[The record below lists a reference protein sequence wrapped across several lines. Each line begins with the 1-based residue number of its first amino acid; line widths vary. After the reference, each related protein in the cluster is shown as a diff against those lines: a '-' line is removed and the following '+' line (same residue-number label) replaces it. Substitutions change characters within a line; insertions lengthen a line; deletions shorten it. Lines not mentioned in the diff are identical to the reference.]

1 MTIKCPECQTENT
14 SDSQFC
20 KKCAIPLPLSEGVS
34 VTKTLEIPV
43 KKLARGTT
51 FADRY
56 EILAELGKGGM
67 GKVYKVRDK
76 KLDEEMA
83 LKVLKPDI
91 AADKGIIERFKNE
104 LKLARKIGHRNVC
117 RMYDL
122 NEEEETPYITMEYI
136 EGDNLKTHIRK
147 KKKLTQEEAIS
158 IAKQMCGGLTEAYE
172 LSVVHRD
179 LKPQNIMIDEKGVAK
194 IMDFGIARSLEA
206 PGVTKAGVM
215 IGTPDYISPEQ
226 AEGEEADQRSDIYSL
241 GVILYEMVTGSV
253 PFKGDTALSVALKHK
268 TQLPSDP
275 RKLNPEVSEDL
286 SRLILVCME
295 KDRERRY
302 QKAEEL
308 LSDLRNIEQG
318 FPLGTKIRP
327 RRETSVATLIRKK
340 LFIPALVVALV
351 IIGVIIWQLLPK
363 APSKTSI
370 AVLPFEDISPKK
382 DQEYYCNGL
391 AEDLITRLNKIEA
404 LKVPGRTSSFSFKGR
419 GTSLREIGEKLKVD
433 NILEGS
439 LRKAGNKLRV
449 TVRLIKAADG
459 YPIWSDE
466 YQRDAEDVFDLKD
479 EICLA
484 IIDKLELK
492 LLRGEMEKLVKR
504 HTENPEAYNL
514 YLLGN
519 HYYNKWT
526 HEGAK
531 KARDYYEEATK
542 EDPEYA
548 AAYVGLAKSY
558 IQLGAEQGL
567 FSPRE
572 VFPQAKRAVERALE
586 IDKTLSE
593 AHTALGTIKFY
604 YDWDWEGAEVELK
617 RGIELN
623 PNSAVAHDDY
633 SIYLEAVGRADE
645 AIAEAKRSLE
655 LDPLSLIANSDLGVH
670 YMAAQQ
676 YDEALDQLNKAIEL
690 DPNFNYLHWNLGYVY
705 LAMGMLQEAIA
716 ALEKAV
722 ALSGEHPGVKA
733 VLGLAYAKADRKGEA
748 LKILE
753 ELKQLS
759 TGRYVP
765 SLRIDH
771 IYIGLG
777 ENDLALEWLEKAYE
791 ERDATLIWLKTN
803 YVYDSLR
810 SDPRFKALLK
820 KMGLEK

>member
-1 MTIKCPECQTENT
+1 MI
-14 SDSQFC
+14 
-20 KKCAIPLPLSEGVS
+20 
-34 VTKTLEIPV
+34 
-43 KKLARGTT
+43 
-51 FADRY
+51 
-56 EILAELGKGGM
+56 AEDG
-67 GKVYKVRDK
+67 
-76 KLDEEMA
+76 
-83 LKVLKPDI
+83 
-91 AADKGIIERFKNE
+91 N
-104 LKLARKIGHRNVC
+104 
-117 RMYDL
+117 
-122 NEEEETPYITMEYI
+122 
-136 EGDNLKTHIRK
+136 
-147 KKKLTQEEAIS
+147 
-158 IAKQMCGGLTEAYE
+158 
-172 LSVVHRD
+172 
-179 LKPQNIMIDEKGVAK
+179 AK

-206 PGVTKAGVM
+206 PGVTASGVM

-268 TQLPSDP
+268 AQLPSDP

-308 LSDLRNIEQG
+308 LADLRNIEEG
-318 FPLGTKIRP
+318 FPLGTKIKP
-327 RRETSVATLIRKK
+327 RRETFIATLIRKK
-340 LFIPALVVALV
+340 FFIPALVAALA
-351 IIGVIIWQLLPK
+351 IIAVVIWQLLPK
-363 APSKTSI
+363 APGKTSI
-370 AVLPFEDISPKK
+370 AVLPFEDISEKR

-391 AEDLITRLNKIEA
+391 AENLITRLNKVEA

-419 GTSLREIGEKLKVD
+419 GSSLQEIGEKLKVD

-439 LRKAGNKLRV
+439 LRKVGNILHV

-466 YQRDAEDVFDLKD
+466 YQRDAKDIFDLHD
-479 EICLA
+479 EISLA
-484 IIDKLELK
+484 IVDNLKIK
-492 LLRGEMEKLVKR
+492 LLGEERAKLVKR

-514 YLLGN
+514 CLLGN

-526 HEGAK
+526 QEGAK

-542 EDPEYA
+542 KDPEYA

-558 IQLGAEQGL
+558 HQLGSDMGL
-567 FSPRE
+567 FPPRE

-586 IDKTLSE
+586 IDKTLGD
-593 AHTALGTIKFY
+593 AHTALGLIKFY

-617 RGIELN
+617 RGIELS
-623 PNSAVAHDDY
+623 PNSAVAHIDY
-633 SIYLEAVGRADE
+633 ALYLGVVGRVDE
-645 AIAEAKRSLE
+645 AIVEAKRSIE
-655 LDPLSLIANSDLGVH
+655 LDPLSLNAKSDLGLH
-670 YMAAQQ
+670 YSDAQR
-676 YDEALDQLNKAIEL
+676 YDEAIAQFNKIIEL
-690 DPNFNYLHWNLGYVY
+690 DPDFSLAHWNLGYLY
-705 LAMGMLQEAIA
+705 LYRGMLQEAIA
-716 ALEKAV
+716 TLEKAV

-733 VLGLAYAKADRKGEA
+733 ALGLVYAKAGRKGEA

-765 SLRIDH
+765 LLRIDH

-791 ERDATLIWLKTN
+791 ERDSALIWIKVDP
-803 YVYDSLR
+803 VYDSLR
-810 SDPRFKALLK
+810 DDPRFQDLLRR
-820 KMGLEK
+820 MNFPE